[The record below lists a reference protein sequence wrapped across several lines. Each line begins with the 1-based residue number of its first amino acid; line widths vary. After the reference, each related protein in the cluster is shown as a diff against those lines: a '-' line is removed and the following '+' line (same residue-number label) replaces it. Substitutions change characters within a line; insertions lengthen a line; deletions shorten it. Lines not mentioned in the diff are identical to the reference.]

1 MKDGS
6 SLVVIPSSIP
16 SSATRGLN
24 MDLSSEGSEDILEDP
39 DDELVLKKRISN
51 SDDEGSVPPEA
62 EFHGYLPFSL
72 PSFLF
77 LPSSFFPF
85 FLSSFPYTYVLASLL
100 CCNLPLFVRLFPCF
114 AETFEGLGVTADIG
128 MPLATALAT
137 PIAPVSAIPTTPV
150 SVVRSVLVSAVPT
163 TPIPMG
169 SSEFLISSFIS
180 FC

>member
-62 EFHGYLPFSL
+62 EFMGIYLSPFL
-72 PSFLF
+72 LF
-77 LPSSFFPF
+77 CFAKFI
-85 FLSSFPYTYVLASLL
+85 
-100 CCNLPLFVRLFPCF
+100 LPLFFVIFSLHVC
-114 AETFEGLGVTADIG
+114 TCIS
-128 MPLATALAT
+128 PLLQSPFICT
-137 PIAPVSAIPTTPV
+137 PI
-150 SVVRSVLVSAVPT
+150 SVLYRD
-163 TPIPMG
+163 
-169 SSEFLISSFIS
+169 F
-180 FC
+180 

>member
-62 EFHGYLPFSL
+62 EFMGIYLSP
-72 PSFLF
+72 FLF
-77 LPSSFFPF
+77 SFFFFLLSSFFPF
-85 FLSSFPYTYVLASLL
+85 FFYHLLPYTYVLASPLL
-100 CCNLPLFVRLFPCF
+100 LQSPFIC
-114 AETFEGLGVTADIG
+114 
-128 MPLATALAT
+128 M
-137 PIAPVSAIPTTPV
+137 
-150 SVVRSVLVSAVPT
+150 
-163 TPIPMG
+163 
-169 SSEFLISSFIS
+169 LISLLLQRLLRGQRSQ
-180 FC
+180 